1 MKITLCMALV
11 VNSAFYLLQ
20 QLCRIYFT
28 IMEPVVAYTFPQ
40 NGPDWFFP
48 YTLGFTG
55 VAASLLLWTA
65 LLPVGRHPS
74 SRIGHMIITVMAALN
89 LTLAVGTHGVLV
101 MVSERDFA
109 ETPLNK
115 VLRAKHTRH
124 VGPNSYRN
132 P

>member
-1 MKITLCMALV
+1 MKMTLCMALI

-20 QLCRIYFT
+20 HLCRIYF
-28 IMEPVVAYTFPQ
+28 IMMEPMVAYAFPQ
-40 NGPDWFFP
+40 NGPDWFVP
-48 YTLGFTG
+48 YTLGFAG
-55 VAASLLLWTA
+55 VAAGLLLWTA
-65 LLPVGRHPS
+65 FLPSGRFPS

-101 MVSERDFA
+101 MLSERDFA

-115 VLRAKHTRH
+115 ALRAKHARH